1 MEQQLKSGGS
11 GSSGG
16 SGGSVESKG
25 QELSIRETLEILSTW
40 INKYVVFQNPKDLDI
55 IPLWIIH
62 TWLLEKGLL
71 YTTPR
76 LLIDSPMPGSGKTTL
91 LTHLEKFCNN
101 AIPISSLPGV
111 AVLGRLT
118 DQGITTLLIDEA
130 DRTLDPKRKDVA
142 EIIAHINSGY
152 VRGGNRVLN
161 LTSTK
166 KGEDWKP
173 KKMSTF
179 SPVAIAGNTPN
190 IPDDTRSRCL
200 VVRLLPDTQNRAQD
214 SDWEELDIWA
224 YQIKLD
230 IEASV
235 PAWSEQ
241 IRGTKPPLPKE
252 CTNRFRDKWKPLKR
266 IAVLAGED
274 WAKRVDQYILQ
285 DIQTIKEQDENG
297 DSRQSIHIQL
307 AKDLYEIFEGEP
319 KFMGTE
325 TLVSKLP
332 QQNWEY
338 WGESSLFP
346 RGITPQRL
354 GRLLN
359 GKFGFNSQRNTEGV
373 RGYHSKQFEQVWES
387 LGLTLNKPTEPPK
400 PTEPTEPE
408 ATHGETW

>member
-1 MEQQLKSGGS
+1 MEQQLKSVGS
-11 GSSGG
+11 VSSVS

-25 QELSIRETLEILSTW
+25 QELSIRETLEILSNW
-40 INKYVVFQNPKDLDI
+40 FKSYVVFQNPKDLDI

-62 TWLLEKGLL
+62 TWLLEEGLI

-76 LLIDSPMPGSGKTTL
+76 LLIDSPLPGSGKTTL
-91 LTHLEKFCNN
+91 LENLSKFCKGPVQM
-101 AIPISSLPGV
+101 ASISSPAL
-111 AVLGRLT
+111 LGRIT
-118 DQGITTLLIDEA
+118 AQGIRTLLIDEA
-130 DRTLDPKRKDVA
+130 DRALDPKKPGVQDL
-142 EIIAHINSGY
+142 IALLNSGY
-152 VRGGNRVLN
+152 KRGATRPVLVQ
-161 LTSTK
+161 
-166 KGEDWKP
+166 KGKEWVIDE
-173 KKMSTF
+173 MTTF

-200 VVRLLPDTQNRAQD
+200 VVRLLPDTQNRAQEC
-214 SDWEELDIWA
+214 DWEELDIWD

-230 IEASV
+230 IEASI

-252 CTNRFRDKWKPLKR
+252 CTNRFREKWNPLKR

-338 WGESSLFP
+338 WGESSMFP
-346 RGITPQRL
+346 RGITPQRM

-359 GKFGFNSQRNTEGV
+359 GK
-373 RGYHSKQFEQVWES
+373 
-387 LGLTLNKPTEPPK
+387 
-400 PTEPTEPE
+400 
-408 ATHGETW
+408 

>member
-152 VRGGNRVLN
+152 V
-161 LTSTK
+161 
-166 KGEDWKP
+166 
-173 KKMSTF
+173 
-179 SPVAIAGNTPN
+179 
-190 IPDDTRSRCL
+190 
-200 VVRLLPDTQNRAQD
+200 
-214 SDWEELDIWA
+214 
-224 YQIKLD
+224 
-230 IEASV
+230 
-235 PAWSEQ
+235 
-241 IRGTKPPLPKE
+241 
-252 CTNRFRDKWKPLKR
+252 
-266 IAVLAGED
+266 
-274 WAKRVDQYILQ
+274 
-285 DIQTIKEQDENG
+285 
-297 DSRQSIHIQL
+297 
-307 AKDLYEIFEGEP
+307 
-319 KFMGTE
+319 
-325 TLVSKLP
+325 
-332 QQNWEY
+332 
-338 WGESSLFP
+338 
-346 RGITPQRL
+346 
-354 GRLLN
+354 
-359 GKFGFNSQRNTEGV
+359 
-373 RGYHSKQFEQVWES
+373 
-387 LGLTLNKPTEPPK
+387 
-400 PTEPTEPE
+400 
-408 ATHGETW
+408 